1 MSEYRN
7 ELLTRMIRIYGFEH
21 PLVIQFAN
29 SCDCY
34 TSADLAP
41 AWDNVLR
48 QLVECHEEYPLSS
61 LDDSNE

>member
-1 MSEYRN
+1 MSNFRN
-7 ELLTRMIRIYGFEH
+7 DLLTRMIRIYGFEH

-34 TSADLAP
+34 TSPELAP

-48 QLVECHEEYPLSS
+48 QLVECHEAYPLSS
-61 LDDSNE
+61 FDNSDK